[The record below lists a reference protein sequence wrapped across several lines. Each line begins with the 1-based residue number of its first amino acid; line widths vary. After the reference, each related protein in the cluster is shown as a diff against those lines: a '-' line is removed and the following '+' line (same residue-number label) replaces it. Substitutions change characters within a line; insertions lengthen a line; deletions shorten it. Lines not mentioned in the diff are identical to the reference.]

1 MTGAAVSVCE
11 AAMVTSGSFNLGHSR
26 WAADVKGK
34 PVKPVRR
41 SLTSAASPARGR
53 A

>member
-11 AAMVTSGSFNLGHSR
+11 AAMVTSGSFNLRDSR

-34 PVKPVRR
+34 PAFGR
-41 SLTSAASPARGR
+41 SPGDP
-53 A
+53 